1 METGSMRR
9 QPVYT
14 NKARCRDCYRC
25 VRVCPVKAI
34 RMRDNQ
40 AFVVEERCISCGTCI
55 RECPQRAKTFR
66 NDVDRASILL
76 RSGRPVAVSM
86 APSFT
91 SVFTGWERTRIAS
104 ALRTLGFSYVAE
116 TAVGAW
122 EVARESR
129 RFIDRNPGS
138 PHIASACPAVVT
150 WIERYHPAAARFLIP
165 VSSPMIAHG
174 RMLKARLG
182 PDAAVVFVGPCVAKK
197 AEAER
202 PELAGAVDC
211 VLTFIELA
219 EWLAREGIDIAACE
233 ESRFNEEPA
242 GDSRTF
248 PLVGGCLRTASLSS
262 DMLAPDIVA
271 ASGFEE
277 LEQLVSSVEARQRPI
292 VVEPLFCLQG
302 CINGPAIGIDRPLI
316 DRRQEV
322 LGWAVSP
329 PDAAG
334 AAAAAAAWTA
344 AGSPAPADEP
354 PVPLGTRFT
363 AGPAWVDQP
372 ITEEEIDA
380 VFEKTGK
387 TRPEDRLNCGA
398 CGYPTC
404 RAKAIAVIRGM
415 AEAEMCIPVM
425 KRLAEQRTDRIIDT
439 SPNGIVIL
447 DERLAILSMNP
458 SFRKFFMCSDA
469 VCGRHISY
477 LMDPD
482 PFERLTGAA
491 SDKEEFTA
499 AHERYGI
506 VCHQI
511 LYALREE
518 RQYVGIFVN
527 ITQTEDSR
535 RRLDSLKAR
544 TALQARELMEHQVE
558 MAQKIAAYLGESTA
572 QSEALVEKLLELS
585 SEEEKQKA
593 QRPVGKARP
602 WDTSTSK

>member
-1 METGSMRR
+1 METGSTRR

-34 RMRDNQ
+34 RMRENQ

-55 RECPQRAKTFR
+55 RECPQKAKTFR
-66 NDVDRASILL
+66 NDVDRAAELL
-76 RSGRPVAVSM
+76 RSGQPVAVSV

-91 SVFTGWERTRIAS
+91 SVYTGWERTRIAS
-104 ALRTLGFSYVAE
+104 ALRTLGFTFVAE

-122 EVARESR
+122 ESARESR
-129 RFIDRNPGS
+129 RHIDASPGS

-150 WIERYHPAAARFLIP
+150 WVERYHPAAARFLIP
-165 VSSPMIAHG
+165 VVSPMVAHA
-174 RMLKARLG
+174 RMLKAHLG

-211 VLTFIELA
+211 VLTFAELA
-219 EWLAREGIDIAACE
+219 EWLARERIEISACE
-233 ESRFNEEPA
+233 ESRFDEEPA
-242 GDSRTF
+242 GDSRAF

-262 DMLAPDIVA
+262 DLLAPDIAA
-271 ASGFEE
+271 ASGFED
-277 LEQLVSSVEARQRPI
+277 LEHLVASLESKERRL

-302 CINGPAIGIDRPLI
+302 CINGPAIGIERSLV

-322 LGWAVSP
+322 LGWA
-329 PDAAG
+329 AH
-334 AAAAAAAWTA
+334 AAADGARAVDGGRAAPRRD
-344 AGSPAPADEP
+344 GEAPA
-354 PVPLGTRFT
+354 VSLSTRFKP
-363 AGPAWVDQP
+363 GPAWGDRP
-372 ITEEEIDA
+372 ITEEEIAA
-380 VFEKTGK
+380 VLEKTGK

-398 CGYPTC
+398 CGYASC
-404 RAKAIAVIRGM
+404 REKAIAVIRGM

-425 KRLAEQRTDRIIDT
+425 KRLAEQRTDRIIET
-439 SPNGIVIL
+439 SPNGIVVL

-458 SFRKFFMCSDA
+458 SFRKYFMCSDA

-482 PFERLTGAA
+482 PFERLAGGA
-491 SDKEEFTA
+491 SDKEELTA

-506 VCHQI
+506 VCRQI

-527 ITQTEDSR
+527 ITQTEESR
-535 RRLDSLKAR
+535 KRLDSLKAR
-544 TALQARELMEHQVE
+544 TALQARELLEHQVE

-572 QSEALVEKLLELS
+572 QGEALVEKLMELS
-585 SEEEKQKA
+585 AGDEQKQA
-593 QRPVGKARP
+593 QRPGKGRP
-602 WDTSTSK
+602 WDASTSR